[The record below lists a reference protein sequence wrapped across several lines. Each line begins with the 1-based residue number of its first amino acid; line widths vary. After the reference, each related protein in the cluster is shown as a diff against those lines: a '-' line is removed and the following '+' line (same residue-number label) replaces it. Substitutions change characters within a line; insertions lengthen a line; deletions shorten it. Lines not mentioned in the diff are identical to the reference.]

1 MQTHRPVFLNP
12 FTDYGF
18 KKIFGTE
25 ANKPLLIDFLNSI
38 LPKHH
43 QIADL
48 DFKNTEQLG
57 QTEQERKA
65 IYDIYCQS
73 STGERFIVELQRAKQ
88 DFFKD
93 RSVYYAT
100 LPITEQAQKGSW
112 NYELKAVY
120 CVAILDFCF
129 DEHKGDNDVIHTVKL
144 KDQNNDIFY
153 DKLSLIYL
161 EMPKFI
167 KSENQLENNLDK
179 WLFYINN
186 LKDLQMIPTIFT
198 NNQVFEQAFATAKL
212 ANLSRDEWQKY
223 QYSLKNYRDN
233 LATDNYLIEQGRQEG
248 IITGRQ
254 EGIIAGRLEGEN
266 LAKQTMVYQL
276 HKMGMDNEFIAQAVQ
291 LSLDDINALIDT

>member
-1 MQTHRPVFLNP
+1 
-12 FTDYGF
+12 
-18 KKIFGTE
+18 
-25 ANKPLLIDFLNSI
+25 
-38 LPKHH
+38 
-43 QIADL
+43 
-48 DFKNTEQLG
+48 
-57 QTEQERKA
+57 
-65 IYDIYCQS
+65 
-73 STGERFIVELQRAKQ
+73 
-88 DFFKD
+88 
-93 RSVYYAT
+93 
-100 LPITEQAQKGSW
+100 
-112 NYELKAVY
+112 
-120 CVAILDFCF
+120 
-129 DEHKGDNDVIHTVKL
+129 
-144 KDQNNDIFY
+144 
-153 DKLSLIYL
+153 
-161 EMPKFI
+161 MPKFI